1 MKYKVGDKV
10 KVVKQ
15 QARLEDYEAPIGS
28 VGKILEVDCGDED
41 GLTYF
46 VESNSFKGGWGENKD
61 AWWFKED
68 DLELL
73 SNESQGVGVIKT
85 LYNPLISQE
94 GGGHYKSRGIQP
106 IEYSEANK
114 LGACQHSIVKYITRH
129 EDKNGIEDL
138 SKIIHFTLLEA
149 YFKYGVEGSEELK
162 QRVIKLLGIKEGQG

>member
-1 MKYKVGDKV
+1 MKFKVGDKV
-10 KVVKQ
+10 KLVKQ
-15 QARLEDYEAPIGS
+15 QAGLEDYEAPIGS

-106 IEYSEANK
+106 LEYTMQNNLSFCEGNV
-114 LGACQHSIVKYITRH
+114 VKYISRYKS
-129 EDKNGIEDL
+129 KNGIEDL
-138 SKIIHFTLLEA
+138 AKVIHYALLASYEE
-149 YFKYGVEGSEELK
+149 YGEQGSTELK
-162 QRVIKLLGIKEGQG
+162 GKVLKLLGEHG